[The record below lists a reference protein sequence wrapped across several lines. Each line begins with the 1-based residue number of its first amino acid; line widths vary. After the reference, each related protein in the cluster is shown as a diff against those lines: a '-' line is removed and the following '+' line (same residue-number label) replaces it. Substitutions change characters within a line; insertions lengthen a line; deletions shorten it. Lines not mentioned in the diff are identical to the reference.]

1 MPPPEVVTL
10 SLKIFWK
17 SPTKKGLKIASLHPF
32 FPQRGDKRRQV
43 IPLYDYRL
51 MARKARKF
59 IHITGKSGFLFPLV
73 PVAQADLD
81 IAHNYRKIVQTY
93 SVYNQQ
99 KKKSK

>member
-1 MPPPEVVTL
+1 
-10 SLKIFWK
+10 
-17 SPTKKGLKIASLHPF
+17 
-32 FPQRGDKRRQV
+32 
-43 IPLYDYRL
+43 

-81 IAHNYRKIVQTY
+81 IAHNYRKIVQPY

-99 KKKSK
+99 KKNQNKLRNKIKQISYPLYRE